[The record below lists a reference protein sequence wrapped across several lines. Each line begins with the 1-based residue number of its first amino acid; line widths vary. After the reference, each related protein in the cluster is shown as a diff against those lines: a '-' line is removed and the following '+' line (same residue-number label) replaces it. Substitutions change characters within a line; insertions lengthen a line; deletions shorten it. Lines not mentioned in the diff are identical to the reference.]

1 MIPLPAEVKECSQK
15 SIRLTSYILIQLI
28 DLLCKRLILHA
39 NMEICC
45 SFKSFAGGT
54 CGFSYRED
62 RSCISQVVPLCS
74 CQKDISSHLRSCK
87 FSIILSGAGIFETPK
102 DIDDFTIC
110 PTHRSNLGT
119 GVGGFGVPLIDVE
132 CLKKCTAMA
141 KVGFSRFQK
150 PIGELASVYH
160 RQHAKRLENSYK
172 LATYHLVQ
180 NYASRQTQANQ
191 YPIPSSFP
199 LRAIGN
205 CSIGYQK
212 SRQRRRFLYSCL
224 STLFIC
230 TLFCFVRL
238 DIIWQGLK

>member
-1 MIPLPAEVKECSQK
+1 MVTKVN
-15 SIRLTSYILIQLI
+15 LI
-28 DLLCKRLILHA
+28 DKLHTDLANYLLCKRLILIA

-119 GVGGFGVPLIDVE
+119 SVGWSRGSISRCRVP
-132 CLKKCTAMA
+132 KKVSGHDKGRVKSIPEADRGIG
-141 KVGFSRFQK
+141 KRVPQIVGKTSGK
-150 PIGELASVYH
+150 
-160 RQHAKRLENSYK
+160 
-172 LATYHLVQ
+172 
-180 NYASRQTQANQ
+180 
-191 YPIPSSFP
+191 
-199 LRAIGN
+199 
-205 CSIGYQK
+205 
-212 SRQRRRFLYSCL
+212 FL
-224 STLFIC
+224 
-230 TLFCFVRL
+230 
-238 DIIWQGLK
+238 